1 MKSNPGKPPEVINAG
16 PVTAGQD
23 ATATLSA
30 LGSNRELGLTSAEAQ
45 RRLGRDGANEI
56 PPKRHHPLLAFAR
69 KFWGLSAWMIELI
82 AILSWA
88 LGKYTDF
95 AVALALLVVNAVLS
109 FMQEQRASAAVELL
123 RSRLQVTARVL
134 RDGAW
139 NTRSARELV
148 AGDVV
153 RLRSGDFVPADA
165 QVIDGTL
172 AVDQSALTGESREL
186 EKAKDAPLYSGS
198 IVRTGEA
205 TSVVTATGARTY
217 FGHTT
222 VLVETAR
229 PKLHVEEVIGRV
241 VKWLFLIVGALVAV
255 AVAVSLLEGYSLLT
269 ILPLALVLLMG
280 AVPVALPVMFT
291 VSMAVGARTLAHQ
304 GVLVTRLSAAEDAA
318 NLDVLCADK
327 TGTLT
332 QNRLAFAD
340 AEPQAGQSADDV
352 LRYGAWAS
360 NEANA
365 DPIDLA
371 FIEAARRRK
380 LALGAE
386 VLSFI
391 PFSAEGRRTEASLSV
406 GGRTL
411 RVMKGA
417 LRTVASEAGLDETAL
432 SALEARANEAAG
444 KGFRTLAVAKAEG
457 TGPWQLVGMALLA
470 DPLRPDSRN
479 LIERLRALGVTIKML
494 TGDALPVAREIARSL
509 GLSGIER
516 APELRQAIEGKDAN
530 AERRIEASDGF
541 AEVFPEDKFDIVKSL
556 QDAGHVAGMTGDGVN
571 DAPALRQAEVGI
583 AVSGATDVAKGAASV
598 VLTTEGLSGIVDL
611 ITNGRAVYQRVL
623 TWIINKISRT
633 ILKSGLVVI
642 ALLVT
647 GKLIISAFGIV
658 LLMFMTDFVK
668 ISLSTD
674 HVRPSTKPESWNI
687 GPLVWVAALIGLMM
701 LLEALGLLAFGWTQ
715 FDLGTHAGQLQTFT
729 YQTLLFF
736 ALFSIVSIRERRAFW
751 ASRPSLVL
759 AASLFAD
766 GCLGILIGI
775 VGLAELKPLPL
786 AQTAVIFTYALV
798 CSLGLN
804 DLLKRLMISW
814 LARAE
819 HR

>member
-1 MKSNPGKPPEVINAG
+1 MKSNPAKAPETAG
-16 PVTAGQD
+16 AYPVTAGQD
-23 ATATLSA
+23 VTATLSA

-45 RRLGRDGANEI
+45 KRLDRDGANEI
-56 PPKRHHPLLAFAR
+56 PRKRHHPLLAFAR

-82 AILSWA
+82 VILSWA

-95 AVALALLVVNAVLS
+95 TVALALLLVNAVLS

-139 NTRSARELV
+139 SPRPARELA

-153 RLRSGDFVPADA
+153 RLRSGDFVPADV
-165 QVIDGTL
+165 QLIDGTL
-172 AVDQSALTGESREL
+172 KVDQSALTGESREL
-186 EKAKDAPLYSGS
+186 EKAANAPLYSGS

-205 TSVVTATGARTY
+205 TVVVTATGARTY

-222 VLVETAR
+222 ELVETAH

-241 VKWLFLIVGALVAV
+241 VKWLFLIVGVLVAM
-255 AVAVSLLEGYSLLT
+255 AVAVSLMEGYSLLA

-304 GVLVTRLSAAEDAA
+304 GVLVTRLNAAEDAA

-332 QNRLAFAD
+332 QNRLAFAE
-340 AEPQAGQSADDV
+340 AEPLAGQSADDV

-371 FIEAARRRK
+371 FLEAARRRK
-380 LALGAE
+380 LGLDAQ
-386 VLSFI
+386 VLTFV
-391 PFSAEGRRTEASLSV
+391 PFSAERRRTEASLSV
-406 GGRTL
+406 EGRTL

-417 LRTVASEAGLDETAL
+417 LRTLASEAGLDEATL

-516 APELRQAIEGKDAN
+516 APELRQAIERKDAN
-530 AERRIEASDGF
+530 AERRIESSDGF

-611 ITNGRAVYQRVL
+611 VTNGRAVYQRVL

-674 HVRPSTKPESWNI
+674 HVRPSAKPESWNI
-687 GPLVWVAALIGLMM
+687 GPLVWVGVLIGLMM
-701 LLEALGLLAFGWTQ
+701 LVEALGLLAFGWTQ
-715 FDLGTHAGQLQTFT
+715 FDLGAHAGQLQTFT

-736 ALFSIVSIRERRAFW
+736 ALFSIISIRERRAFW

-759 AASLFAD
+759 AVSLFAD
-766 GCLGILIGI
+766 GCLGILIGL

-786 AQTAVIFTYALV
+786 AQTAVIFAYALA
-798 CSLGLN
+798 CSLGMN

-819 HR
+819 RR